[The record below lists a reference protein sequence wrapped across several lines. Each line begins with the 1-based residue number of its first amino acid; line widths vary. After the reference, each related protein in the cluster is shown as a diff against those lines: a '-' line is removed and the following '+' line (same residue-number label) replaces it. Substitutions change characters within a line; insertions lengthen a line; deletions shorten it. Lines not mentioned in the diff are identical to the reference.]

1 MGFPDGSRL
10 VRLDPGTGTVKLKDL
25 TPRFFAAADPVIS
38 FNGAKIFFSGRKS
51 SHARWQV
58 WSMNA
63 DGSKLRQL
71 THCPGGCLSPV
82 CLPRGR
88 IAFTEIAEKGSG
100 QWSAVYVSK
109 DDGTNAHPITFGPGN
124 FRTETVLLNGRLV
137 VSADEPL
144 VPHGPAGVG
153 RALYW
158 MNPDGSELTLLRQ
171 FRQGGIVRTE
181 ADELENGAVL
191 FVERGDAGGR
201 ESGGRLA
208 WIRRGRLHSSLLTDP
223 QAVYWSAH
231 ELSKNLLV
239 VSKASANGRPDSIH
253 SNLYAFDLKRRT
265 LGSLL
270 YANARFSSVQAV
282 PLKARPAPRYYW
294 SILHPGMSTGR
305 ILCLDAYLS
314 SGAPEGRLRRRIS
327 KVRVIE
333 LQSSGHEKRLGDAP
347 VQMDGSFYI
356 RVPADRPIR
365 FALLSAQDHLIQAQR
380 SWIWVRPGEDRGC
393 LGCHESPAL
402 TPRDHWP
409 LALRRFNGPTP
420 VGLRIQPKPAH

>member
-1 MGFPDGSRL
+1 
-10 VRLDPGTGTVKLKDL
+10 
-25 TPRFFAAADPVIS
+25 
-38 FNGAKIFFSGRKS
+38 
-51 SHARWQV
+51 
-58 WSMNA
+58 MNA
-63 DGSKLRQL
+63 DGSNLRQL
-71 THCPGGCLSPV
+71 THCPGGCFSPV

-88 IAFTEIAEKGSG
+88 IAFTEIAGKGSG
-100 QWSAVYVSK
+100 RWSAVYVSK
-109 DDGTNAHPITFGPGN
+109 EDGTNAHPITFGPGN

-171 FRQGGIVRTE
+171 FRQGDVVRTE
-181 ADELENGAVL
+181 ADELDNGVLL
-191 FVERGDAGGR
+191 FVERGGAGGR

-208 WIRRGRLHSSLLTDP
+208 WIRRGRLHSALLTDP
-223 QAVYWSAH
+223 QTVYWSAN
-231 ELSKNLLV
+231 ELGGDSLV
-239 VSKASANGRPDSIH
+239 VSKEDEKAGSVSGRFD
-253 SNLYAFDLKRRT
+253 LYAFNLKRKA
-265 LGSLL
+265 LGDLI
-270 YANARFSSVQAV
+270 YGDPTFSSVQPVA
-282 PLKARPAPRYYW
+282 LKARPAPRYYW

-314 SGAPEGRLRRRIS
+314 SEAPAGRLGGRIS

-347 VQMDGSFYI
+347 VQEDGSFYI

-365 FALLSAQDHLIQAQR
+365 FALLSAQDHLIQAQQ

-420 VGLRIQPKPAH
+420 VGLPIRPKPAH